1 MWLKHDEKIQRCKD
15 VKPTSNKKLMIR
27 LQDNEMK
34 RSQGDERMMTRWKNV
49 ENNDRC
55 QGNDS
60 MQSWEDRKCWQ
71 DRIQKKKKMEH
82 PSRPVE
88 STTGPCPT
96 NSERCRTPHTK
107 SFPAPSLH
115 HTTHYIMRYLDK
127 SKIKRRKICRG
138 KPILAQVSFP
148 AWSCGRLVVVHPRM
162 VVSLYNLIS
171 SIMED
176 HNNIT
181 IKNMSVT
188 STSFLWY
195 ASRRKCV
202 TFWFQ

>member
-1 MWLKHDEKIQRCKD
+1 
-15 VKPTSNKKLMIR
+15 
-27 LQDNEMK
+27 
-34 RSQGDERMMTRWKNV
+34 
-49 ENNDRC
+49 
-55 QGNDS
+55 
-60 MQSWEDRKCWQ
+60 
-71 DRIQKKKKMEH
+71 MEH

-115 HTTHYIMRYLDK
+115 HTTHYIMRYMDK

-148 AWSCGRLVVVHPRM
+148 AWPCGRLVVVHPRM

-171 SIMED
+171 SVMED
-176 HNNIT
+176 HNNVT

-202 TFWFQ
+202 TFWCQLYESNIKSCHQLSNILRWCPASKEEMTNHSSSYFRATDNFSGNWVFHSIKFK